1 MGVVRLVVVGAM
13 VEDQV
18 TAGQQGVD
26 GGEVAVGVGNV
37 GKGFADD
44 GGYGGPFGSPLFGG
58 DGRPLIGA
66 ANESVEQGV
75 GAHKG
80 VEYDGEVHPDIIPPV
95 PDGHQAQLRL
105 PVACAVEVF
114 PVAAQFFR
122 QVHPG
127 GLFVRNKMPRT
138 EVVLAETLVDVLH
151 TGPGIHLQLPG
162 YRLPRARL
170 PTGRQEQQEGKG
182 YDADFLHY
190 NLTASG
196 RIVFFRLRP

>member
-1 MGVVRLVVVGAM
+1 MGVVRLVVVGAV

-37 GKGFADD
+37 GNVCAVD
-44 GGYGGPFGSPLFGG
+44 GGYGGPFGFPLFWG
-58 DGRPLIGA
+58 DGRPFIGA
-66 ANESVEQGV
+66 AHEGVEKVV

-80 VEYDGEVHPDIIPPV
+80 VEYDGQVHPDIVPPV
-95 PDGHQAQLRL
+95 SDGHQAHLRL
-105 PVACAVEVF
+105 PVARAVEVL

-151 TGPGIHLQLPG
+151 TGLRIHLQLTG
-162 YRLPRARL
+162 YRLPRARPL
-170 PTGRQEQQEGKG
+170 AGRQEEQEGKG
-182 YDADFLHY
+182 YDAQDLH
-190 NLTASG
+190 
-196 RIVFFRLRP
+196 VFEFII